1 MFRSAVSQLSSLILA
16 IILATTVWVVATND
30 ENPTREAWFPS
41 QIPIEF
47 TNLEPG
53 LVVYHKSVEM
63 VSVKVLAPQTT
74 WNDLRAS
81 SFHVIADLKALGAG
95 EHSVKLQ
102 VQTDSS
108 NVSITAMDPVSTVD
122 VQLEEIKLRVMD
134 VHSDVLDGAP
144 PGYTFRTP
152 VITPTQVT
160 VSGPT
165 VLVDQVND
173 VVADIYLRGSKL
185 PVDREVTALARDALG
200 NLVQGLTLTP
210 STVNVKVQVEQ
221 RVGYKDVSIQ
231 TILKG
236 APAPGY
242 WVSNITVNPSSATI
256 VGSPD
261 ALAKVAGYVETVPID
276 ITGVTA
282 DVSRRAVLSVPE
294 GVSVLNNEGITVQ
307 ISVTPILG
315 GQTIRRKVTIQTL
328 AQGLTASISPDTVEI
343 ILSGPVPALQSLTP
357 GDVQAVVDTSNLA
370 PGTYALKPS
379 TTTVPDSLRVQSIV
393 PDTVQVT
400 ISGTTPAPTATPT
413 VTATIR
419 FTGTLTL
426 PVPITGTLT
435 LPTPTFT
442 PTATR

>member
-1 MFRSAVSQLSSLILA
+1 MFRSVVGQLGSLILA
-16 IILATTVWVVATND
+16 IVLATTVWVVATND
-30 ENPTREAWFPS
+30 ANPTSEKWFPD

-53 LVVYHKSVEM
+53 LVVYHKSVET
-63 VSVKVLAPQTT
+63 VSIKVLAPATT
-74 WNDLRAS
+74 WNNLRAG
-81 SFHVIADLKALGAG
+81 SFHVIADLKSLGAG
-95 EHSVKLQ
+95 EHNVKLK
-102 VQTDSS
+102 VQADAS
-108 NVSITAMDPVSTVD
+108 NVSITAMDPVDAVN
-122 VQLEEIKLRVMD
+122 VQLEQIKSRVLD

-160 VSGPT
+160 VSGPA

-173 VVADIYLRGSKL
+173 VVADVYLRGSKV
-185 PVDREVTALARDALG
+185 PVDREVTVLGRDALG
-200 NLVQGLTLTP
+200 NLVQGLTITP
-210 STVNVKVQVEQ
+210 PTVNVKVQVEQ

-261 ALAKVAGYVETVPID
+261 ALAKIAGFVETVPID
-276 ITGVTA
+276 ITGATA
-282 DVSRRAVLSVPE
+282 DVTRRAVLSVPE

-315 GQTIRRKVTIQTL
+315 GQTIRRKVTIQAL

-343 ILSGPVPALQSLTP
+343 ILSGPVPALQSLVP
-357 GDVQAVVDTSNLA
+357 GDVQAIVDASNLA
-370 PGTYALKPS
+370 PGTYALKPR

-400 ISGTTPAPTATPT
+400 ISGTTPAPTVTPT
-413 VTATIR
+413 VTST
-419 FTGTLTL
+419 
-426 PVPITGTLT
+426 VQVTGTLT

-442 PTATR
+442 PPATQ